1 MSAVCGGCLSSDQ
14 PQTRGGVVGGM
25 NETLQL
31 WSVAGTWFA
40 GFCTLAAVVFSLW
53 LAYNKDK
60 IKLSVKAEKI
70 AREEN
75 ALFPSEGC
83 WIRVVNK
90 GSMPAQITKIGW
102 QVGSRKNMYFISD
115 EEESGVIRQMLTAGQ
130 DKEYFL
136 RAYELVMSG
145 KIKNLDDNVRNS
157 RIDEILKNINPLY
170 VVVCVAANEQPFK
183 AKVSDNMIKELI
195 QMWRED
201 SGLEN
206 ET

>member
-1 MSAVCGGCLSSDQ
+1 MSAVCDGCLSSDQ
-14 PQTRGGVVGGM
+14 PQTRGGVVGEM

-60 IKLSVKAEKI
+60 IKLSVKVEKI
-70 AREEN
+70 ARKEN
-75 ALFPSEGC
+75 ASPFPFEGC

-136 RAYELVMSG
+136 GAYELFMSA
-145 KIKNLDDNVRNS
+145 KIKNLDNN
-157 RIDEILKNINPLY
+157 EILKNINPLY

-195 QMWRED
+195 QMWYED
-201 SGLEN
+201 LELKN

>member
-1 MSAVCGGCLSSDQ
+1 
-14 PQTRGGVVGGM
+14 M

-70 AREEN
+70 ARKEN
-75 ALFPSEGC
+75 ASPYPSEGC

-102 QVGSRKNMYFISD
+102 QVGSRKNMYFLSD

-136 RAYELVMSG
+136 RDYELVMSG
-145 KIKNLDDNVRNS
+145 KIKNLDDN
-157 RIDEILKNINPLY
+157 EILNNINPLY

-183 AKVSDNMIKELI
+183 AKVSDDMIKELI
-195 QMWRED
+195 QMWYED
-201 SGLEN
+201 LELKN